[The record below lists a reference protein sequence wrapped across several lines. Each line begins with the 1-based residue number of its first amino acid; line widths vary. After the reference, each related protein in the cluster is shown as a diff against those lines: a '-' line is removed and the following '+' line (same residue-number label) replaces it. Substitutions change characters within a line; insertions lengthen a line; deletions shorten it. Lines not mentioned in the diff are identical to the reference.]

1 MQERVTSENAVHV
14 QEPLIS
20 DLQDYRSQIEAVN
33 LDARDLLAGLTE
45 AQFNWRPTPGHW
57 SIAECLDH
65 LTVTNRELIEGIKK
79 SISDARAKGLTG
91 RGPFRHGWIGNMFV
105 RSLEPPVKMKF
116 KAPKI
121 FKPRPD
127 QSLEATVRDFFSTQ
141 DEVLRL
147 IEEANGV
154 NLARAKVASP
164 VTRLMKLSL
173 GQVFGLIIT
182 HNRRHLWQARQV
194 KGNQA
199 FPAAEVT
206 NSKLE

>member
-1 MQERVTSENAVHV
+1 MPENVTSENAVRV
-14 QEPLIS
+14 NEPLIS
-20 DLQDYRSQIEAVN
+20 DLQNYRSQIEAVN

-65 LTVTNRELIEGIKK
+65 LTVTNREFVEGIKK
-79 SISDARAKGLTG
+79 AISEARSKGLMS

-127 QSLEATVRDFFSTQ
+127 QSLEVTARDFFAVQ

-147 IEEANGV
+147 ITEANGI
-154 NLARAKVASP
+154 NLARAKVSSP

-182 HNRRHLWQARQV
+182 HDRRHLWQARAV
-194 KGNQA
+194 KDNQA
-199 FPAAEVT
+199 FPAAEAT
-206 NSKLE
+206 NLKLE

>member
-1 MQERVTSENAVHV
+1 MQENVTSENAVHV

-20 DLQDYRSQIEAVN
+20 DLQDYRSQIDAVN
-33 LDARDLLAGLTE
+33 SDARDLLSGLNE
-45 AQFNWRPTPGHW
+45 AQFNWRPTPNHW

-79 SISDARAKGLTG
+79 TIGDARSKGLMG
-91 RGPFRHGWIGNMFV
+91 RGPFRYGWIGNMFV

-127 QSLEATVRDFFSTQ
+127 QSLEVTARDFFSTQ

-147 IEEANGV
+147 IAEANGV

-173 GQVFGLIIT
+173 GQVFGLIAT
-182 HNRRHLWQARQV
+182 HERRHLWQAREV
-194 KGNQA
+194 KSNQA
-199 FPAAEVT
+199 FPAAEKT
-206 NSKLE
+206 D

>member
-1 MQERVTSENAVHV
+1 MQENVTPENAVRV
-14 QEPLIS
+14 DEPLIS
-20 DLQDYRSQIEAVN
+20 DLQDYRRQIEAVN
-33 LDARDLLAGLTE
+33 LDARDLLAGLNE

-79 SISDARAKGLTG
+79 TINDARSKGLTS

-105 RSLEPPVKMKF
+105 RSMEPPVKMKF

-127 QSLEATVRDFFSTQ
+127 QSLEATARDFFAAQ
-141 DEVLRL
+141 DEVLHL
-147 IEEANGV
+147 IAEANGV

-173 GQVFGLIIT
+173 GQVFGLITT
-182 HNRRHLWQARQV
+182 HERRHLWQARRV
-194 KGNQA
+194 KDDPV
-199 FPAAEVT
+199 FPAAEAT
-206 NSKLE
+206 N